1 MSFIPHSENDTNQML
16 NDLDLNTFDDLFAHI
31 PNELYLKTNID
42 IEESKSELELIHYF
56 NNLAS
61 KNVNNLVCFA
71 GGGHY
76 DNYLPHTVKSLTMRP
91 EFMTSYT
98 PYQSEI
104 SQGVLQALFEYQS
117 LVADL
122 TDMEM
127 SNASLYDGAT
137 SVVEAVSMS
146 IVKTKRNKVLISEG
160 INKRALEA
168 LNTIIDTDSVMI
180 KTLKYDSEFNHKNIQ
195 LNDDIAC
202 VVFAVPTTHGSIQNY
217 TQINEYLHTLGI
229 VSICVVDPSIL
240 GIVKSPGEMGF
251 DVVVAEGQSI
261 GSALSFGGPT
271 VGWFATKKEFAR
283 LIPGRLIG
291 ESRDTNGKRAYVM
304 TLRAREQDI
313 RREKASSNI
322 CTNQTLNAIGS
333 AIHLSW
339 LGPNGLK
346 EIGYQSMQKAHY
358 LKDKLS
364 KNFNLPLG
372 DNFVREFIVDIQP
385 RNSQEVIQ
393 RMSKKGFLAGIP
405 VTYRENDYLLV
416 SVTEKRTVDEL
427 DYYSDSLQEV
437 VYG

>member
-16 NDLDLNTFDDLFAHI
+16 NELDLDTFDDLFNHI
-31 PNELYLKTNID
+31 PNELYLKSKID
-42 IEESKSELELIHYF
+42 IEESQSELELINYF

-122 TDMEM
+122 TDMEI

-146 IVKTKRNKVLISEG
+146 IVKTKRNKVFISEG
-160 INKRALEA
+160 INKRSLEA
-168 LNTIIDTDSVMI
+168 LNTIIDTDTVMI

-291 ESRDTNGKRAYVM
+291 ESRDTNGNKAYVM

-358 LKDKLS
+358 LKDKLA

-372 DNFVREFIVDIQP
+372 DNFVREFIVDVQP
-385 RNSQEVIQ
+385 RNSEEVIQ

-416 SVTEKRTVDEL
+416 SVTEKRTVNEL

>member
-1 MSFIPHSENDTNQML
+1 M
-16 NDLDLNTFDDLFAHI
+16 
-31 PNELYLKTNID
+31 
-42 IEESKSELELIHYF
+42 
-56 NNLAS
+56 
-61 KNVNNLVCFA
+61 
-71 GGGHY
+71 
-76 DNYLPHTVKSLTMRP
+76 
-91 EFMTSYT
+91 
-98 PYQSEI
+98 
-104 SQGVLQALFEYQS
+104 
-117 LVADL
+117 
-122 TDMEM
+122 
-127 SNASLYDGAT
+127 
-137 SVVEAVSMS
+137 
-146 IVKTKRNKVLISEG
+146 
-160 INKRALEA
+160 
-168 LNTIIDTDSVMI
+168 
-180 KTLKYDSEFNHKNIQ
+180 
-195 LNDDIAC
+195 
-202 VVFAVPTTHGSIQNY
+202 
-217 TQINEYLHTLGI
+217 
-229 VSICVVDPSIL
+229 DPSIL

-372 DNFVREFIVDIQP
+372 DNFVREFIVC
-385 RNSQEVIQ
+385 
-393 RMSKKGFLAGIP
+393 
-405 VTYRENDYLLV
+405 T
-416 SVTEKRTVDEL
+416 T
-427 DYYSDSLQEV
+427 
-437 VYG
+437 